1 MSLINRLLQRMT
13 GQSRFYRTRR
23 RKPFSPFGI
32 QAAQVETL
40 ENRRLLSALTVTTA
54 ADSGAGSLRAEIAAA
69 NNGDTINFA
78 ASLQGQTITLTG
90 GELLINKGL
99 TIQGPGA
106 AQLTISGGNASRV
119 FDVASSQPVMLTG
132 LTISNGHTTYFQGG
146 GGIFNAG
153 GSNLTVSACTISNSR
168 ANNGGGIYNDFGGTV
183 TLSACNISGDSTF
196 VPSYTTPF
204 HAEGGGIFNAGTLTA
219 TNCTLSGDVAGS
231 NGGGIYDIGKLTAGG
246 CTLSGDSATGT
257 TVVGPSG
264 FLPSG
269 MGGGIYV
276 YGGWVLG
283 PTGYRSYGQASL
295 TNCTIA
301 GNFAN
306 GNPRGDMTSGSG
318 GGLYVDGS
326 GSPMDSQVY
335 VYLINCTVSLNRANS
350 VGGGIAVEIFAGS
363 GNGGGV
369 LRLVNTIVAGNTDR
383 VHGGGVYS
391 EGFPGGDI
399 EVSTLYSDHCLFGN
413 GSGVS
418 SYATRYGNIIGGLGG
433 NPVINAMLGP
443 LQNNGGPTMT
453 MPLLAGSPAIGHGVS
468 ASFGPLPVG
477 WVNAPATDQR
487 GVTRLDQPGELIDIG
502 AYEL

>member
-13 GQSRFYRTRR
+13 GQSRLYRTRR
-23 RKPFSPFGI
+23 RQPFSPFGI

-40 ENRRLLSALTVTTA
+40 ETRRLLSALTVTTA

-69 NNGDTINFA
+69 HSGDSINFA
-78 ASLQGQTITLTG
+78 SSLQGQTITLTS

-132 LTISNGHTTYFQGG
+132 LTISNGHTIYFQGG

-153 GSNLTVSACTISNSR
+153 GSNLTVSGCTISNSR
-168 ANNGGGIYNDFGGTV
+168 AGNGGGIYNDFRGTL

-196 VPSYTTPF
+196 SPSYTTPF
-204 HAEGGGIFNAGTLTA
+204 HADGGGIFNAGTLTA

-257 TVVGPSG
+257 IVYGLSG
-264 FLPSG
+264 RLPSG
-269 MGGGIYV
+269 IGGGIYV
-276 YGGWVLG
+276 YGGSLLL
-283 PTGYRSYGQASL
+283 PNGYYDHGQASL

-306 GNPRGDMTSGSG
+306 GNPRGAVPSGSG

-326 GSPMDSQVY
+326 SSNPFPDYNVY

-350 VGGGIAVEIFAGS
+350 VGGGIAVEIGAS
-363 GNGGGV
+363 GYGGGPA

-383 VHGGGVYS
+383 VNGGSVYS
-391 EGFPGGDI
+391 EGFYGADIQPGYLDA
-399 EVSTLYSDHCLFGN
+399 DHCLLGN

-418 SYATRYGNIIGGLGG
+418 FYATRNGNIVGGLGG

-453 MPLLAGSPAIGHGVS
+453 MALLVGSPAIGHGVS
-468 ASFGPLPVG
+468 ASFGNGG
-477 WVNAPATDQR
+477 WLNAPATDQR
-487 GVTRLDQPGELIDIG
+487 GVTRQDVAGELIDIG